1 MFKFINLIG
10 IILSLTCFSTSAGYL
25 NISKRE
31 VNHRLKLLDYDKNFT
46 VEKIK
51 RYRVKRKYEILKVK
65 LESVHPWSKT
75 KFNTEFFYYKSKA
88 KGPRPLMIII
98 PPIVDITPLDK
109 GMADAFM
116 GQGYNVFILKYN
128 EKINDYERPLKD
140 FNRALVSIITSA
152 RLLIDFAETRDEIDH
167 TKIGSYGMSL
177 GALLLSVYVGVEDRV
192 DAAVIIVGGGHIP
205 QIMANSQQAIAADFR
220 EARMEAEGISTNEE
234 FQKKLEGI
242 IKFDPMTFAHR
253 RDRKDI
259 YMVIGDN
266 DTAVGTENQ
275 WMLWKAFGKP
285 QHMSYEAEH
294 FPSILK
300 NLTRH
305 DLIFEFLEKRL
316 DQEEERRSS
325 RPHNGFRLNP
335 FGS

>member
-1 MFKFINLIG
+1 MFRFLNLIG
-10 IILSLTCFSTSAGYL
+10 ILLSLICFSASAGYL

-31 VNHRLKLLDYDKNFT
+31 ANHRLRLLDYDKNFT

-51 RYRVKRKYEILKVK
+51 KYRVKRKYEILKVK
-65 LESVHPWSKT
+65 LESIHPWTKT
-75 KFNTEFFYYKSKA
+75 KFNSEFFYYKSKE

-109 GMADAFM
+109 AMAHAFM
-116 GQGYNVFILKYN
+116 EKGYNVFILKYN

-152 RLLIDFAETRDEIDH
+152 RLLIDFAETKDEIDH
-167 TKIGSYGMSL
+167 TKIGTYGMSL

-192 DAAVIIVGGGHIP
+192 DAAVVIVGGGHIP
-205 QIMANSQQAIAADFR
+205 QIMATSQQAIAADFR

-266 DTAVGTENQ
+266 DSAVATKNQ
-275 WMLWKAFGKP
+275 WMLWRAFGKP
-285 QHMSYEAEH
+285 EHISYEAEH
-294 FPSILK
+294 FMSILN

-305 DLIFEFLEKRL
+305 DLIFEFLDKRL
-316 DQEEERRSS
+316 NQGDP
-325 RPHNGFRLNP
+325 RPPNNGFRLNP